1 MQRPTFYVSTPIY
14 YVNSV
19 PHLGSAYTTVAA
31 DVIARFKRQCGYD
44 VFFLTGTDE
53 HGQKVAK
60 AAADAGKDPKAW
72 ADEVVGHFYAAW
84 EELLIT
90 NDEFI
95 RTTDERHADGARK
108 FVQDLYEKG
117 DIYLDTYEGWY
128 CVQCETFWL
137 PSQLIDEKDC
147 PSCERETSFVKE
159 ENYFFKL
166 SKYQEPLL
174 KHIREHPEFVQP
186 LVRRNEVI
194 SFIEQG
200 LKDQSVSRTSLT
212 WGIPCPFDEKHVM
225 YVWVDALLNYITGIG
240 YGRDDAKFKKYWP
253 AQWHFI
259 GKDILRFHCVIWPA
273 MLMAAGLPL
282 PERVFAHGFLLAE
295 GERMSKSKGNVVS
308 PSELVARFGVD
319 AYRHYFMREISFG
332 QDGSVSMESMIGRF
346 NADLSNDFGNLVSR
360 VIAMVEKYL
369 DGVVPEPGP
378 EEELDAELKAQA
390 AGLFPQVEARLDA
403 LNYSDA
409 LAAIWEFIAK
419 TNSYVDRS
427 APWDLAKETLLEERL
442 RTVLYNCLESLRQ
455 TAILV
460 WPVMPS
466 ACEKLWSQLGMAG
479 PLADERIPEA
489 LQWGGLAP
497 GGRVTKAEGLF
508 PRIYE

>member
-1 MQRPTFYVSTPIY
+1 MADPTFYVTTPIY

-31 DVIARFKRQCGYD
+31 DVVARFKRLCGYD

-60 AAADAGKDPKAW
+60 AAADAGKEPKDW
-72 ADEVVGHFYAAW
+72 ADEVVTHFYAAW
-84 EELLIT
+84 KQLAIS
-90 NDEFI
+90 NDDFI
-95 RTTDERHADGARK
+95 RTTDERHSEGARK
-108 FVQDLYEKG
+108 FLQLLYDKG
-117 DIYLDTYEGWY
+117 DIYLDAYEGWY

-137 PSQLIDEKDC
+137 PSQLIDENECPDC
-147 PSCERETSFVKE
+147 RRETSFVKE
-159 ENYFFKL
+159 ENYFFRL

-174 KHIREHPEFVQP
+174 AHIREHPDFIQP
-186 LVRRNEVI
+186 LVRRNEIV
-194 SFIEQG
+194 SFVEQG
-200 LKDQSVSRTSLT
+200 LRDQSVSRTSLT

-240 YGRDDAKFKKYWP
+240 YGRDEKLFAKYWP
-253 AQWHFI
+253 AQWHLI

-308 PSELVARFGVD
+308 PSELIAKFGVD
-319 AYRHYFMREISFG
+319 GYRYYFMREMSFG
-332 QDGSVSMESMIGRF
+332 LDGSVSMESMIARF
-346 NADLSNDFGNLVSR
+346 NADLSNDLGNLVTR
-360 VIAMVEKYL
+360 VIAMVEKYT

-378 EEELDAELKAQA
+378 EEDSDAELKELSK
-390 AGLFPQVEARLDA
+390 GLFRQVEARLDA

-409 LAAIWEFIAK
+409 LSAIWEFVAK
-419 TNSYVDRS
+419 TNRYVDRNT
-427 APWDLAKETLLEERL
+427 PWDLAKEALMEERL
-442 RTVLYNCLESLRQ
+442 HTVLYNCLETLRQ
-455 TAILV
+455 IAIVV
-460 WPVMPS
+460 WPFMPD
-466 ACEKLWSQLGMAG
+466 ACEKLWAQLGMSR
-479 PLADERIPEA
+479 PLSEQRMPDA
-489 LQWGGLAP
+489 LVWGGMRS